1 MQKSLLKS
9 LLYSFC
15 VLISILCGHHSLFAF
30 GKVAEDTTKKFP
42 NIQVG
47 GFLQFQGK
55 MVQDRPT
62 NPAQD
67 NNRKWGKQLQLWRA
81 RIMLGGALSERT
93 SFFMQTEILQPIGFV
108 NNTGN
113 KSIQIAPILL
123 DAQMEYALTKNKNFM
138 LYAGMQYVG
147 FSRQGLQSPVTLMG
161 QDFGFF
167 QFPYNLF
174 ANQPLQNN
182 FGRDLGLNVR
192 GYLLKDRLEVRAG
205 LFRGRGRDVYA
216 PLRSTLR
223 LNYNFLDLEKEHY
236 YSGTFLGKKKVF
248 ALGAGFDTQEHYS
261 AVAVDAFLELPDS
274 QENAFT
280 LQLSYTNMT
289 GGNSN
294 KPNSFSA
301 LIPAQNILFGEIG
314 YYFSKA
320 KLQLV
325 AKYEAQNMN
334 ISNNQYLINVDR
346 VGANLPLSPANLSGF
361 NTLFS
366 NARFAA
372 GVNYYLDGFN
382 SHIKLQYEQ
391 VSYGRVG
398 TNGQAET
405 KSGGEVNLQFTYFI
419 FK

>member
-1 MQKSLLKS
+1 MQKNLWNVLFSLL
-9 LLYSFC
+9 C
-15 VLISILCGHHSLFAF
+15 VLLTAPLFAF
-30 GKVAEDTTKKFP
+30 EKIAEDTTQKFP
-42 NIQVG
+42 TVQVG

-62 NPAQD
+62 NPSQD

-108 NNTGN
+108 DNRGN
-113 KSIQIAPILL
+113 KSIQISPILL
-123 DAQMEYALTKNKNFM
+123 DAQMEYALSKDKNFM

-147 FSRQGLQSPVTLMG
+147 ISRQGLQSPVTLMG

-192 GYLLKDRLEVRAG
+192 GYLLKDRLEFRAG
-205 LFRGRGRDVYA
+205 VFRGRGRDVYA
-216 PLRSTLR
+216 PLRSTFR

-261 AVAVDAFLELPDS
+261 ALAIDAFLELPDS

-294 KPNSFSA
+294 KTNSFSA

-334 ISNNQYLINVDR
+334 ISANQYLINVDR
-346 VGANLPLSPANLSGF
+346 IGILPTVPANLSGF

-391 VSYGRVG
+391 VSYGRIG
-398 TNGQAET
+398 ANGQAET